1 MERLPRSV
9 GLSRLK
15 LVSVQACVLACLISR
30 ITSYLFLPAA
40 EDMLFSQ
47 LLLWCPML
55 LDLPILSIRVQGMS
69 PALLQASVL
78 QQVVQDDE
86 EQKDHAA
93 ALHHTD

>member
-1 MERLPRSV
+1 
-9 GLSRLK
+9 
-15 LVSVQACVLACLISR
+15 
-30 ITSYLFLPAA
+30 
-40 EDMLFSQ
+40 
-47 LLLWCPML
+47 ML
-55 LDLPILSIRVQGMS
+55 LDLPILSIRAQGMS

>member
-1 MERLPRSV
+1 
-9 GLSRLK
+9 
-15 LVSVQACVLACLISR
+15 
-30 ITSYLFLPAA
+30 
-40 EDMLFSQ
+40 MLFSQ

-55 LDLPILSIRVQGMS
+55 LDLPILSIRAQGMS